1 MRWTKI
7 FYIASC
13 ALALFPLL
21 KLNHFS
27 MLIIVWLLLA
37 FIVALKNKTLSNL
50 KYDKYIWLV
59 LSSYSLM
66 YLAYFPFA
74 TDFYEMKKMVVKS
87 LPFLVFP
94 LGFILNKELFS
105 KTFMHQFLNIFV
117 GAVATLNVF
126 GWFKIFQFGY
136 SAAWQQNNFYQPIFR
151 EIFGNASSLHLP
163 YLGLL
168 SVFAALVLVYK
179 MMLQKR
185 FLLLQ
190 GIVVA
195 FLMFS
200 VYIYSAR
207 MALAC
212 FILGTLF
219 MLWQSIKSK
228 AVKWSLLIA
237 LPIFVTVFIVISPLK
252 ERYFNEIEKEMVL
265 PHKNQLP
272 HEVNYRYGIW
282 HCATKLISNHLF
294 TGVGADKVQEKLNTC
309 YATYTYES
317 YEDFTQVTYNTHNQY
332 FDQLLKFGL
341 VGLGIFI
348 FVLFY
353 FFKDNS
359 ILYQVFLLVVATS
372 FLTENILDR
381 QTGVVFVSLL
391 NTIFV
396 VLKYNRVEKS
406 ISSRLVG

>member
-1 MRWTKI
+1 MI
-7 FYIASC
+7 
-13 ALALFPLL
+13 
-21 KLNHFS
+21 
-27 MLIIVWLLLA
+27 MIVWLLLA
-37 FIVALKNKTLSNL
+37 FIVALNNKTLSNL
-50 KYDKYIWLV
+50 KHDKYIWLV
-59 LSSYSLM
+59 LSSYSFM

-74 TDFYEMKKMVVKS
+74 TDFDEMKKLLVKS

-94 LGFILNKELFS
+94 IGFIINKDIFR
-105 KTFMHQFLNIFV
+105 KNFVTQFLNLFV
-117 GAVATLNVF
+117 GAVTALNVF

-136 SAAWQQNNFYQPIFR
+136 SDAWQQNNFYQPIFR
-151 EIFGNASSLHLP
+151 EVFGNASSLHLP

-179 MMLQKR
+179 IISLKR
-185 FLLLQ
+185 FLLVQ
-190 GIVVA
+190 GTVVV
-195 FLMFS
+195 FLLFS

-207 MALAC
+207 MALVC
-212 FILGTLF
+212 FIIATLF
-219 MLWQSIKSK
+219 MLWQSITKQLI
-228 AVKWSLLIA
+228 KWSLLIA
-237 LPIFVTVFIVISPLK
+237 IPLLTLVFIATSPLK

-294 TGVGADKVQEKLNTC
+294 TGVGADKVQEKLNNC

-359 ILYQVFLLVVATS
+359 ILYQAFLLVVAMS

-381 QTGVVFVSLL
+381 QIGVVFVSLL

-396 VLKYNRVEKS
+396 VLKHNRVEKG
-406 ISSRLVG
+406 ISS